1 MFHVKHD
8 DSEINILAEAV
19 RGWGID
25 FPEEKKELF
34 VLYRGLLLEWNK
46 KVHLIASGDE
56 KRIVGKHFLES
67 LALAQTGLFG
77 REIKMMDVGAGP
89 GLPSIPLKLLYPD
102 LHLCLVESNRKKYL
116 FLKKVV
122 NHLNLER
129 VSIFCERVE
138 NLQSDIEL
146 FGDFDVVTARSVG
159 QLGDV
164 VSWSLPFLKRLSE
177 SHPRGVLVVPYGEYK
192 HVEIPDDIDVTV
204 REFIAKI
211 DEKQNLRILLF
222 FR

>member
-1 MFHVKHD
+1 MEHNNSAI
-8 DSEINILAEAV
+8 DSLAEAV

-34 VLYRGLLLEWNK
+34 VLYNRLLLEWNDR
-46 KVHLIASGDE
+46 VHLVSSGDE
-56 KRIVGKHFLES
+56 KRIAGKHFIQS
-67 LALAQTGLFG
+67 LAIAQTGLFN
-77 REIKMMDVGAGP
+77 REIRMMDVGTGP
-89 GLPSIPLKLLYPD
+89 GFPSLPLKILYPGI
-102 LHLCLVESNRKKYL
+102 HLCLIEANRKKYL
-116 FLKKVV
+116 FLKEIV
-122 NHLNLER
+122 NLLKLEK

-138 NLQSDIEL
+138 NLLSDVELIES
-146 FGDFDVVTARSVG
+146 FDVITARSVG
-159 QLGDV
+159 QIGDV
-164 VSWSLPFLKRLSE
+164 VRWSLPFLKSLSE

-211 DEKQNLRILLF
+211 DEKQNLRIMLF